1 MSTRCNIIVKSKSE
15 EVILYH
21 HHDGYPEGVGV
32 ELLMKVYPK
41 LHDNH
46 YYNDVEDIVNML
58 IKDKDDDEF
67 EYTTALHG
75 DIEYIYEID
84 VDQKTIKCFE
94 YNYSTENKG
103 DEISLDKF
111 WVVTRSDQGNRDTW
125 YLSKQDGSIYT
136 DDDGNTIYFT
146 SREDA
151 CDTAYDCNCRNNM

>member
-67 EYTTALHG
+67 EYTSALHG
-75 DIEYIYEID
+75 DIEYVYEID

-94 YNYSTENKG
+94 WNWNSDEKG
-103 DEISLDKF
+103 DECDLTKY
-111 WVVTRSDQGNRDTW
+111 WTVTRSDQNGRDAW
-125 YLSKQDGSIYT
+125 YLSKLDGTINT
-136 DDDGNTIYFT
+136 DDDGNTIYYA
-146 SREDA
+146 SYKDA
-151 CDTAYDCNCRNNM
+151 CEEAQELNYKH

>member
-32 ELLMKVYPK
+32 ALLNKVTPLLK
-41 LHDNH
+41 DNR
-46 YYNDVEDIVNML
+46 YYNDVEDIVNAL
-58 IKDKDDDEF
+58 IKDKDDDEY
-67 EYTTALHG
+67 EYTSALHG

-94 YNYSTENKG
+94 YNYSTESKG

-125 YLSKQDGSIYT
+125 YLSKRDGSIYT

-151 CDTAYDCNCRNNM
+151 CDTAYELNYANNL